1 MPIGKEMWR
10 IPCRQRTN
18 PPDCNGVQSGDSSF
32 LFIVAKR
39 PLGYLLPLSC
49 LSSHLLMRWQTTP
62 AATVT
67 RNVKN
72 NSMQPPPPV
81 AGCRLD
87 NTGIITYR
95 QILFYHFWEE
105 LYLVS
110 NLIQIGILIVALVN
124 LLYQIYKKKLPPLFA
139 VVTAYFV

>member
-1 MPIGKEMWR
+1 MYLAIK
-10 IPCRQRTN
+10 ICICYNAVRQRN
-18 PPDCNGVQSGDSSF
+18 VEKSMQAKNESPDRNEVQSRDSSF
-32 LFIVAKR
+32 LFTVAKH
-39 PLGYLLPLSC
+39 PLDDLLPLSC

-72 NSMQPPPPV
+72 NSMQTPPPV

-95 QILFYHFWEE
+95 QIIFYRILEE
-105 LYLVS
+105 LYNSDCGWHNPMLD
-110 NLIQIGILIVALVN
+110 IIVD
-124 LLYQIYKKKLPPLFA
+124 A
-139 VVTAYFV
+139 VAK